1 MHPPVCFSIL
11 DSLFNTQDLL
21 ALQQLLA
28 RRELHA
34 HA

>member
-1 MHPPVCFSIL
+1 MEISPQPLVRI
-11 DSLFNTQDLL
+11 LFNKQDLL
-21 ALQQLLA
+21 ALQQLFA

>member
-1 MHPPVCFSIL
+1 MKFPPQPLVRM
-11 DSLFNTQDLL
+11 LFNKQDLL
-21 ALQQLLA
+21 ALQQLFA